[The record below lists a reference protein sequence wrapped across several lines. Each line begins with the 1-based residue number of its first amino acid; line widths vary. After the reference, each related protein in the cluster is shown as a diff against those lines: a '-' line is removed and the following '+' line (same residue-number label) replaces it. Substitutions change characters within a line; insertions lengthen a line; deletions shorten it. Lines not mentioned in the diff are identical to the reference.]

1 MFFIRASLFIF
12 RVSSLLVS
20 TTINTNLLCCSTN
33 ISRQECNWRHPL
45 VSFHLLHSFSC
56 ESVFWYQKFSM
67 PHTNCSCYKIDLIF
81 LFLMSRMTLK
91 TWFCMSHVYCSLFS
105 PCRQSNIGGLLREVV
120 QSPSS
125 LVFKIQLNASPG
137 NLPWPQ
143 GWPSFQPEDTLGLS
157 CGLLSHRLSYKP
169 LLSKFPWAWVG
180 TSPSPQPGTDEPF
193 LFFSP

>member
-1 MFFIRASLFIF
+1 MSYNIDVFIRTSLFIF

-20 TTINTNLLCCSTN
+20 TTINTNLLCCNIN

-45 VSFHLLHSFSC
+45 VSFHFLHSFSC
-56 ESVFWYQKFSM
+56 ESVLWYQKFSM
-67 PHTNCSCYKIDLIF
+67 LHTNCSCYKIDLIF

-91 TWFCMSHVYCSLFS
+91 TWFRMSHFYCSLFS

-137 NLPWPQ
+137 NL
-143 GWPSFQPEDTLGLS
+143 
-157 CGLLSHRLSYKP
+157 
-169 LLSKFPWAWVG
+169 A
-180 TSPSPQPGTDEPF
+180 
-193 LFFSP
+193 